1 MGFLGQ
7 RFMLQPS
14 SVIDALQ
21 QELWKAAMA
30 DEFSALMR
38 KKKKNMVL
46 SVSTKWKKSNWMKW
60 VFKVKE
66 NSYGTINKYK
76 AKLIAKGFFIK

>member
-30 DEFSALMR
+30 DEFSTLMR
-38 KKKKNMVL
+38 KKKTWSLASLPN
-46 SVSTKWKKSNWMKW
+46 
-60 VFKVKE
+60 
-66 NSYGTINKYK
+66 GRK
-76 AKLIAKGFFIK
+76 AIGCK